1 MENIDEVLNLIDLC
15 DELMSTKILFA
26 DKKIEKILEA
36 IATSPQV
43 YELLSECMGQFNKEK
58 EFDKAFAKDSSGKKV
73 FVMPKEEYKILA
85 LVFCLLNDIAN
96 GKIAFDELIATYFA
110 DENGKLDASGFMNS
124 VVKPFR
130 DLIADAFQVAQP
142 EEEQEELPLTPEQ
155 LQDLSPEERLKI
167 LPFPIERTYNFA
179 NDSQNSCQTFVDAK
193 DAAIQMLELL
203 SEERATKQVEDVTL
217 MLHCI
222 IISCMEKDFDLVNGL
237 VSGLKYA
244 AKGIK
249 SLKYFVR
256 ELQEIVDRQIRRETR
271 Q

>member
-110 DENGKLDASGFMNS
+110 DEMASLMQA
-124 VVKPFR
+124 
-130 DLIADAFQVAQP
+130 DL
-142 EEEQEELPLTPEQ
+142 
-155 LQDLSPEERLKI
+155 
-167 LPFPIERTYNFA
+167 
-179 NDSQNSCQTFVDAK
+179 
-193 DAAIQMLELL
+193 
-203 SEERATKQVEDVTL
+203 
-217 MLHCI
+217 
-222 IISCMEKDFDLVNGL
+222 
-237 VSGLKYA
+237 
-244 AKGIK
+244 
-249 SLKYFVR
+249 
-256 ELQEIVDRQIRRETR
+256 
-271 Q
+271 